1 MDRHV
6 ACSVRAVA
14 APVRVFYMVLSVFC
28 LGQNT
33 VIFWSSGTVCELN
46 VLGLGTEYLLDISRR
61 GLADCQTFLGM
72 NEKNLSNC

>member
-1 MDRHV
+1 MGRHV

-14 APVRVFYMVLSVFC
+14 APVRGIYMVLSVFC

-46 VLGLGTEYLLDISRR
+46 LLSYKKVRLVEYLYLQVIIISISF
-61 GLADCQTFLGM
+61 GFA
-72 NEKNLSNC
+72 S